1 MNAQARAAYINA
13 RIIDPVAGTEVLGSI
28 LTVGDKI
35 WAVGPDAF
43 DKADSDGTLIVDCQG
58 KCLCPGF
65 VDMHVFLGESM
76 DTTAQSAA
84 AGGVTTIV
92 IQPDMNPVL
101 DQVSLVDYIE
111 RQARD
116 AIVRVHPMAAAT
128 KGMDG
133 REMTEIGLLQAAGA
147 LAFTDS
153 RKSVHKAQVMRRL
166 LTYAT
171 VHNALIVQHAE
182 EPDLA
187 DGGVMNE
194 GETST
199 RLGLPGVPAEAEV
212 MMIERDLHLVAMTG
226 AKYHVS
232 IVTTAQSIDAVRR
245 AKAKGLA
252 VTCGTAPPYFAL
264 NELAIEDYRTFARLS
279 PPLRTEADRLAVID
293 GLADGTIDVIVSSHD
308 PHSEDEKRLPFS
320 FAAPGVV
327 GLETIL
333 PMIMEVANGGHVPL
347 PRLINALTAAP
358 AELLGLPVGR
368 LDKGAP
374 ADLLIF
380 DPNIAYRIHAED
392 FVSGAKNSPFD
403 TRPAEGRVLKTIVAG
418 QSVYAAD
425 GW

>member
-1 MNAQARAAYINA
+1 MNAQARTAYINA
-13 RIIDPVAGTEVLGSI
+13 RIIDPVAGTEAMGSV

-35 WAVGPDAF
+35 WAAGPDAF
-43 DKADSDGTLIVDCQG
+43 DSADGDGTQIIDCQG
-58 KCLCPGF
+58 KCLSPGF
-65 VDMHVFLGESM
+65 IDMHVFLGESM
-76 DTTAQSAA
+76 TVTAQAAA

-92 IQPDMNPVL
+92 IQPDMDPVL

-116 AIVRVHPMAAAT
+116 ASVRVHPMAAAT

-133 REMTEIGLLQAAGA
+133 LEMAEIGLLQAAGA

-153 RKSVHKAQVMRRL
+153 RRAVHKAQVMRRL

-171 VHNALIVQHAE
+171 AHDALIVQHAE

-194 GETST
+194 GEGST
-199 RLGLPGVPAEAEV
+199 RLGLPGIPAQAEV

-232 IVTTAQSIDAVRR
+232 IVTTAQSIDAIRR
-245 AKAKGLA
+245 AKADGLP

-264 NELAIEDYRTFARLS
+264 NELAVEDYRTFARLS
-279 PPLRTEADRLAVID
+279 PPLRTEADRLAVVA
-293 GLADGTIDVIVSSHD
+293 GLADGAIDVIVSSHD

-333 PMIMEVANGGHVPL
+333 PMIMEAANGGHIPL
-347 PRLINALTAAP
+347 PRLIHALTTAP
-358 AELLGLPVGR
+358 ADLLGLPGGR
-368 LDKGAP
+368 MDKGAP
-374 ADLLIF
+374 ADLVIF
-380 DPNIAYRIHAED
+380 DPTVAYRIQAED

-403 TRPAEGRVLKTIVAG
+403 TRPAEGRVLKTIVGG